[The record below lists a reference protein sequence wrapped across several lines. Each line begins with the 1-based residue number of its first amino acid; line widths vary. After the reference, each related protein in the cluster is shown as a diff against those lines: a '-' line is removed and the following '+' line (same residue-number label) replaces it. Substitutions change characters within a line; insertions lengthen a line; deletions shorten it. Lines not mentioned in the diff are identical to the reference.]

1 MKKYNAQYCAN
12 SVSYYI
18 TYAKREHTYAYS
30 DSYDP
35 DNYAYCDSR
44 ETIERCLSHGSF
56 GSLFEI

>member
-1 MKKYNAQYCAN
+1 MKKFNAYYCSS
-12 SVSYYI
+12 SVNHYAS
-18 TYAKREHTYAYS
+18 YAKHEHYHDCSA
-30 DSYDP
+30 SYDF